1 MSPKLPIEL
10 MDKIALMTYNAKTT
24 YILKTLNLISQYTFD
39 KMEKNVLI
47 YGQVQGG
54 KTVAIMN
61 TLKSKI
67 YEKEI
72 KVLIVQNSLLVLK
85 QYIQRLKSENISF
98 QIVTKETQS
107 IDKKVILLINN
118 SYRYSYFK
126 RIEPKRYILMLDES
140 DQTIRSCPL
149 KSYKTIHITATP
161 YNYPKKLF
169 CKFDRIVTIKQNPN
183 YKAIDDLH
191 INTSTNDIDSIM
203 KFLQTKNGMILINK
217 YSYVQDMKQ
226 CANILSQNFNS
237 VPIILLTSEKLLY
250 FQNEI
255 KNIKEKTIS
264 EIIDSLKEHKHII
277 FIANRL
283 SNRGLSYVSS
293 DYTRHLTHQITKVRT
308 SVSSFLQ
315 SLRIL
320 GIYKNNQRLE
330 LTIPLQQEKILE
342 KYKKIINEFDPNTLV
357 CSTEIVK

>member
-1 MSPKLPIEL
+1 MLLKLPTEL
-10 MDKIALMTYNAKTT
+10 MDNIALMTRDTKTA
-24 YILKTLNLISQYTFD
+24 YILKTLNLISQHTFD

-54 KTVAIMN
+54 KTLEIMK

-67 YEKEI
+67 YENEI
-72 KVLIVQNSLLVLK
+72 KVLVVQNSLLVLK

-98 QIVTKETQS
+98 QIVTKEIQK
-107 IDKKVILLINN
+107 IDKKVVLLINN
-118 SYRYSYFK
+118 SYRYRYFK
-126 RIEPKRYILMLDES
+126 QIEPKRYILMLDES
-140 DQTIRSCPL
+140 DQIIRSCPL
-149 KSYKTIHITATP
+149 KAYKTIHITATP

-169 CKFDRIVTIKQNPN
+169 CKFDRIVTIKNNSN
-183 YKAIDDLH
+183 YKSINDLH
-191 INTSTNDIDSIM
+191 INTSDNDIDSIM
-203 KFLQTKNGMILINK
+203 KFLLTKNGMMLINK
-217 YSYVQDMKQ
+217 YSYIQDMRQ
-226 CANILSQNFNS
+226 CANILSQNFSS
-237 VPIILLTSEKLLY
+237 VPIVLLTSEKLLY

-264 EIIDSLKEHKHII
+264 KIIDSLKEHKHII

-293 DYTRHLTHQITKVRT
+293 DYTIHLTHQITKVRT

-320 GIYKNNQRLE
+320 GIYQDHKRLT
-330 LTIPLQQEKILE
+330 LTILPQQEKILE
-342 KYKKIINEFDPNTLV
+342 KYKKIITEFDPKYIGT
-357 CSTEIVK
+357 SGY